1 MIRTDG
7 RDRFLPGGL
16 ITVSDL
22 KCFVRPLAPLRFFLS
37 LIRNLILFFGL
48 SHFVGGDGQTRIGR
62 DFGPPS
68 GKSYSAYVGTVHFAF
83 YMVEEGSY
91 KWNLLE
97 DNQNSVVSSIS
108 GLCFIRSV
116 DTLTCRCG
124 SRRDT
129 PHIYRRPAA
138 IATDRI
144 GCTRALPV
152 DLLSSLTTIN
162 QLNLLANMCHHT
174 SKNIESKF

>member
-7 RDRFLPGGL
+7 RDRFLPGL

-22 KCFVRPLAPLRFFLS
+22 KCFVRPLLFPSSLLLLSFFLS

-91 KWNLLE
+91 
-97 DNQNSVVSSIS
+97 
-108 GLCFIRSV
+108 
-116 DTLTCRCG
+116 
-124 SRRDT
+124 
-129 PHIYRRPAA
+129 
-138 IATDRI
+138 
-144 GCTRALPV
+144 
-152 DLLSSLTTIN
+152 
-162 QLNLLANMCHHT
+162 
-174 SKNIESKF
+174 